1 MRAPRNLTSSAT
13 IIPYFPQYSGIPKII
28 YQIFFSPN
36 ETVPPV
42 IQANVDRIR
51 ALNIGWRHVLYD
63 ASGMAEFISVNYG
76 PNMLSYYN
84 RINDKYGAARADLF
98 RYLLMYKEGGVY
110 LDIKASLERSLDT
123 SLRDDDVYLLARW
136 QNGKADQFKGW
147 GLHDGLKHYGG
158 QEFQQWHIMAAPG
171 HPFLRAVIE
180 RVLQNIDNYNPVW
193 HQTGRSGVLWLTGPI
208 AYTLAIAPLMQQHK
222 YRLVASH
229 EDLGLIYSIFPT
241 ATYEAQRVI
250 FKYHYSD
257 LTEPVT
263 TLAGRKK
270 LLWLVLGPIQIH
282 VIRRVRHLFEALAR
296 RLPI

>member
-123 SLRDDDVYLLARW
+123 S
-136 QNGKADQFKGW
+136 
-147 GLHDGLKHYGG
+147 
-158 QEFQQWHIMAAPG
+158 
-171 HPFLRAVIE
+171 
-180 RVLQNIDNYNPVW
+180 
-193 HQTGRSGVLWLTGPI
+193 
-208 AYTLAIAPLMQQHK
+208 
-222 YRLVASH
+222 
-229 EDLGLIYSIFPT
+229 
-241 ATYEAQRVI
+241 
-250 FKYHYSD
+250 
-257 LTEPVT
+257 
-263 TLAGRKK
+263 
-270 LLWLVLGPIQIH
+270 
-282 VIRRVRHLFEALAR
+282 
-296 RLPI
+296 